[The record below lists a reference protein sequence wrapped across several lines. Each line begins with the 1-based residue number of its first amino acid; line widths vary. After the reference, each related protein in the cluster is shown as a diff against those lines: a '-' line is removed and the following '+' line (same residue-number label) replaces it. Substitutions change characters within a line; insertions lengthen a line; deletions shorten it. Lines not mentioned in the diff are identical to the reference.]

1 MRNKW
6 CLIFL
11 MWMNHG
17 FAVSFN
23 GNIQFTQDAAFIDG
37 DAQMGA
43 RFGHALL
50 IRPGLYTTTDG
61 QTTTEHVDG
70 YLYIGIPKYS
80 SDGIIEHGAV
90 SQIRLVPGKGP
101 AMDDSN
107 VLYTQDSPDV
117 TDNPGDDD
125 GFGFALATGRFG
137 GKDTAENFRWDLIIA
152 APRDQVN
159 GEPYAGLVHNL
170 YPELSNPDPFIQIHQ
185 DVDGISESVEAFDLF
200 GFALATGD
208 FNGDDADDLAIG
220 VPGESIGG
228 DVAAGAVNIVMGDS
242 QFDMNLARVE
252 LSAGNQQLFSQDTP
266 SIPSGAN
273 PGEQF
278 GYSLASGDFNGDG
291 IDDLAIG
298 APSDQVNGVR
308 AGSVH
313 VLRGVATGVPN
324 VNQNGLTN
332 ANSQIFNQDTGS
344 IAGGSEEG
352 DRFAYALAACDFDDD
367 GNDDLAVGVP
377 GERLNDQD
385 MAGAVNILY
394 GTASDQAGNGGGLS
408 DARNIM
414 IHQDT
419 PGIPGLVE
427 PGDEFGR
434 ALACG
439 DLNADEY
446 ADLVIGIP
454 NEDIG
459 DIENSGLVAIIYGS
473 ENGLDLATYHDFDM
487 GFLDEPGVVHAHAR
501 FGASLAIGDADL
513 DGKSDLL
520 ISSVVFNAAGPPDSV
535 MVLFQDPDLIRR
547 QGFEPLFE

>member
-1 MRNKW
+1 MEAGFLTAMRHLDDIEAWSARAEDEISALSGRTPPSLCTALTEWPLVSAPMAETLTGASRAAVQRN
-6 CLIFL
+6 LN
-11 MWMNHG
+11 WMEKRG
-17 FAVSFN
+17 
-23 GNIQFTQDAAFIDG
+23 
-37 DAQMGA
+37 
-43 RFGHALL
+43 L
-50 IRPGLYTTTDG
+50 IR
-61 QTTTEHVDG
+61 E
-70 YLYIGIPKYS
+70 
-80 SDGIIEHGAV
+80 
-90 SQIRLVPGKGP
+90 
-101 AMDDSN
+101 
-107 VLYTQDSPDV
+107 V
-117 TDNPGDDD
+117 TG
-125 GFGFALATGRFG
+125 
-137 GKDTAENFRWDLIIA
+137 
-152 APRDQVN
+152 
-159 GEPYAGLVHNL
+159 
-170 YPELSNPDPFIQIHQ
+170 
-185 DVDGISESVEAFDLF
+185 
-200 GFALATGD
+200 
-208 FNGDDADDLAIG
+208 
-220 VPGESIGG
+220 
-228 DVAAGAVNIVMGDS
+228 
-242 QFDMNLARVE
+242 
-252 LSAGNQQLFSQDTP
+252 
-266 SIPSGAN
+266 
-273 PGEQF
+273 
-278 GYSLASGDFNGDG
+278 
-291 IDDLAIG
+291 
-298 APSDQVNGVR
+298 
-308 AGSVH
+308 
-313 VLRGVATGVPN
+313 

-439 DLNADEY
+439 DLNDDEY

-459 DIENSGLVAIIYGS
+459 DLENSGLVAIIYGS

-535 MVLFQDPDLIRR
+535 MVLFQEPDLIRR